1 MDFGGRSD
9 NKCDLE
15 ISAMHPNVS
24 NPLPNAHNT
33 EIIESFMD
41 IAKQTGQSSKVMNF
55 PPIDHDNLI
64 KWVVPYQVCNV
75 LRYWFATSTP
85 LWQYDHTKQIFVN
98 SYLWLFPGGVGDI
111 YDMEQGEVPIKEWG
125 QHFLRYFDGLFL
137 DDSLFGLCWYN
148 SIQLHMNNREGIFSS
163 TLTISVGK
171 PHQQYKNW
179 NSSFVTKIPN
189 T

>member
-64 KWVVPYQVCNV
+64 K
-75 LRYWFATSTP
+75 
-85 LWQYDHTKQIFVN
+85 
-98 SYLWLFPGGVGDI
+98 
-111 YDMEQGEVPIKEWG
+111 
-125 QHFLRYFDGLFL
+125 
-137 DDSLFGLCWYN
+137 
-148 SIQLHMNNREGIFSS
+148 
-163 TLTISVGK
+163 
-171 PHQQYKNW
+171 
-179 NSSFVTKIPN
+179 
-189 T
+189 